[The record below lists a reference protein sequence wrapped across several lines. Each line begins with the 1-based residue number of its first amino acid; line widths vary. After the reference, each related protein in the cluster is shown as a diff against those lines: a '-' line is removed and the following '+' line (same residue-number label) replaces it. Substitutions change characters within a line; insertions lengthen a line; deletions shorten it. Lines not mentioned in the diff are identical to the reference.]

1 MGSPWKALSDD
12 SRRQIL
18 LLLKNKEM
26 TPSQI
31 AEHFEFSMPAV
42 STHLRVLRDADLITE
57 QKQGKNKF
65 YSINQKQALD
75 LMKFFES
82 MWGYKLDSLKE
93 FVENK
98 EKRKNNESARD

>member
-18 LLLKNKEM
+18 LLLKSKEM

-31 AEHFEFSMPAV
+31 AEHFEFTLPAV
-42 STHLRVLRDADLITE
+42 STHLRVLREADLITE
-57 QKQGKNKF
+57 QRQGKNKF

-75 LMKFFES
+75 LMRFFEN

-98 EKRKNNESARD
+98 EKKKRQ

>member
-12 SRRQIL
+12 SRRKIL
-18 LLLKNKEM
+18 LLLRNKEL
-26 TPSQI
+26 TPSEV
-31 AEHFEFSMPAV
+31 ARHFDFSMPAV
-42 STHLRVLRDADLITE
+42 STHLRVLRDADLVRE
-57 QKQGKNKF
+57 QRQGKNKY

-75 LMKFFES
+75 LLKFFED

-98 EKRKNNESARD
+98 ERRSRK

>member
-18 LLLKNKEM
+18 LLLKNKDM
-26 TPSQI
+26 TPSELAQ
-31 AEHFEFSMPAV
+31 HFEFSLPAI
-42 STHLRVLRDADLITE
+42 STHLRVLKDADLVLG
-57 QKQGKNKF
+57 KRHGKNEF
-65 YSINQKQALD
+65 YSINQKKALE
-75 LMKFFES
+75 LMKFFEN

-98 EKRKNNESARD
+98 ERKKNQ

>member
-26 TPSQI
+26 TPSQL
-31 AEHFEFSMPAV
+31 AEHFEFTLPAV
-42 STHLRVLRDADLITE
+42 STHLRVLKEADLISE
-57 QKQGKNKF
+57 HKHGKNKF
-65 YSINQKQALD
+65 YSINQKEALD
-75 LMKFFES
+75 LLGFFES
-82 MWGYKLDSLKE
+82 MWGYKLNSLKE

-98 EKRKNNESARD
+98 EKKKK

>member
-12 SRRQIL
+12 SRRQML
-18 LLLKNKEM
+18 LLLKSKEM

-31 AEHFEFSMPAV
+31 AEHFEFTLPAV
-42 STHLRVLRDADLITE
+42 STHLRVLKEADLITE
-57 QKQGKNKF
+57 QRQGKNKF

-75 LMKFFES
+75 LMKFFEN

-98 EKRKNNESARD
+98 EKKKKQ

>member
-26 TPSQI
+26 TPSQL
-31 AEHFEFSMPAV
+31 AEHFEFTLPAV
-42 STHLRVLRDADLITE
+42 STHLRVLKEADLISE
-57 QKQGKNKF
+57 HKQGKNKF
-65 YSINQKQALD
+65 YSINQKEALD
-75 LMKFFES
+75 LLGFFES
-82 MWGYKLDSLKE
+82 MWGYKLNSLKE

-98 EKRKNNESARD
+98 EKKKK

>member
-31 AEHFEFSMPAV
+31 AENFEFSMPAV
-42 STHLRVLRDADLITE
+42 STHLRVLKDADLINE
-57 QKQGKNKF
+57 QKKGKNKF
-65 YSINQKQALD
+65 YSINQKQALE
-75 LMKFFES
+75 LMKFFEN
-82 MWGYKLDSLKE
+82 MWSYKLDSLKE

-98 EKRKNNESARD
+98 EKKKKQ

>member
-18 LLLKNKEM
+18 LLLKSREM
-26 TPSQI
+26 TPSEI
-31 AEHFEFSMPAV
+31 AEHFEFSLPAV
-42 STHLRVLRDADLITE
+42 STHLRVLREADLITE
-57 QKQGKNKF
+57 QRQGKNKF
-65 YSINQKQALD
+65 YSINQKQALG
-75 LMKFFES
+75 LMKFFET

-98 EKRKNNESARD
+98 EKKKQ